1 MRCRRE
7 ERVSLRL
14 RTVVSGV
21 DRRGKVFREVADT
34 LDFSTLGARLSG
46 LTSQLSPGSIV
57 SLVQGNRCA
66 GFRVTWVGEE
76 NTPTEGQV
84 GLHCIEVAT
93 SELKRV
99 LYVAPD
105 SHDRRTRS

>member
-46 LTSQLSPGSIV
+46 LSSELSPGSIV
-57 SLVQGNRCA
+57 SLLQGDRCA
-66 GFRVTWVGEE
+66 RFRVTWVGQDQ
-76 NTPTEGQV
+76 TPTEGQI

-93 SELKRV
+93 SETKRI
-99 LYVAPD
+99 LYVAPE
-105 SHDRRTRS
+105 TQEL

>member
-21 DRRGKVFREVADT
+21 DRRGKIFHEVADT

-46 LTSQLSPGSIV
+46 VNSQLSPGSIV
-57 SLVQGNRCA
+57 SLVQGDRCA
-66 GFRVTWVGEE
+66 RFRVTWVGDADSP
-76 NTPTEGQV
+76 NKGQV
-84 GLHCIEVAT
+84 GLQCVEVAT

-105 SHDRRTRS
+105 SHELRGR